1 MEQSRLNIFTIY
13 NLNQREMLNELDADY
28 SHLANPRKIEAEK
41 TYSVNLFAHSQEF
54 YYLTVVSYVFPLRI
68 LLKNVRNDGVLFVG
82 YDREYPGIVRPKP

>member
-68 LLKNVRNDGVLFVG
+68 LLKNVRNEGVLLVG
-82 YDREYPGIVRPKP
+82 YDREYPGIVRPKQ